1 MLLNFASIVPGGM
14 VVFVPSYRFLHA
26 VTAAWEASGLIEKLK
41 AKKKVRFCINVC
53 PSIQSPPVYH
63 RSSRS
68 LRRALRWRRFCGST
82 QQRYMLR

>member
-26 VTAAWEASGLIEKLK
+26 VTAAWETSGLIEKLQ
-41 AKKKVRFCINVC
+41 AKKKVRFCIKVS
-53 PSIQSPPVYH
+53 PSIQSLPMYH

-68 LRRALRWRRFCGST
+68 PRRALKWRRSCGST